1 MEEIIKAKTEGY
13 YAEEKSN
20 NFVID
25 NELTVE
31 ITLKEYRDLIKA
43 EAALRESHR
52 KDVERLEESIE
63 LKKMEID
70 RLKAKIESLIY
81 GEEESEE

>member
-1 MEEIIKAKTEGY
+1 MEEIIKAKTEGF

-20 NFVID
+20 NFVIN

-43 EAALRESHR
+43 EAALSERHR
-52 KDVERLEESIE
+52 KDIERLEESIE